1 MNLGAEIAAVIIL
14 ASPAPAALLPSAT
27 VLIVVEGVADSPEAT
42 HLAALSSI
50 RERVDGIN
58 FTVLAGKYP
67 AYSPG
72 KIPGTLDTRGK
83 RVLDTVKLPTGFYKT
98 RMEVEIPAHSLASG
112 EGLADVIGHGQVR
125 LVQAGSRSRARRL
138 ALESAMA
145 AAISRAVGESYPSAS
160 IPLRLRGTIY
170 LLGTLREE
178 IRDGEYLLD
187 LRAQVRLQRDD

>member
-1 MNLGAEIAAVIIL
+1 MNFLTIIVIGLLG
-14 ASPAPAALLPSAT
+14 SPAPASPPPSEA

-42 HLAALSSI
+42 YLAALSSV
-50 RERVDGIN
+50 RERVEGIN
-58 FTVLAGKYP
+58 FTILAGKYP

-98 RMEVEIPAHSLASG
+98 RMEVEIPLHALPPG
-112 EGLADVIGHGQVR
+112 EGMTEVIGQGQAR
-125 LVQAGSRSRARRL
+125 LDQAGSRSRARRL

-178 IRDGEYLLD
+178 IREGEYLLD
-187 LRAQVRLQRDD
+187 LRAQVLLQRDN

>member
-1 MNLGAEIAAVIIL
+1 MSLSAVIIGIGIL
-14 ASPAPAALLPSAT
+14 AAPSPAPVPPAEA

-50 RERVDGIN
+50 RERVEGIN

-67 AYSPG
+67 AYSSG

-83 RVLDTVKLPTGFYKT
+83 RVLDTVKLSTGFYKT
-98 RMEVEIPAHSLASG
+98 RMEVEIPWHSLPPE
-112 EGLADVIGHGQVR
+112 EGLTEVIGQGQVR
-125 LVQAGSRSRARRL
+125 LDLAGSRSRARRL
-138 ALESAMA
+138 ALERAMA

-170 LLGTLREE
+170 LFGTLREE